1 MEPHPMSSDHEDSLR
16 LEIAGVPGVGHLETQ
31 KAHLDFIQTQ
41 DHMKQQVGS
50 LLQVV
55 LTTGRVLPTQRLDF
69 G

>member
-41 DHMKQQVGS
+41 DYMKQQATRARTNAA
-50 LLQVV
+50 
-55 LTTGRVLPTQRLDF
+55 TT
-69 G
+69 